1 MCINIPAQHINI
13 KRIIKKRNLNYNYYV
28 TIADYLSVHCLLY
41 GILFL
46 IPLELLN
53 KVKV

>member
-1 MCINIPAQHINI
+1 MCIKYTCSTYQY